1 MNQLANTN
9 LSVLPAA
16 AVEVTVA
23 ICTLRRPQIE
33 EALCSLGGQIVP
45 DQTKMRVLVI
55 DNDDHDR
62 RRPEIIA
69 MGRANGLD
77 LDYIHAPRFNI
88 STARN
93 AGLDACRTR
102 WLAFMDDDEVALDDW
117 VATLLAHR
125 HNHHAVFGIAR
136 AIYPET
142 GAPSWIAGED
152 FHSNVMAPQDPP
164 WKGYTCNV
172 LIDMNF
178 VRQHGLR
185 FREELGQIGGED
197 TIFFRE
203 MYKSG
208 AQLAYAPGAI
218 VEEPT
223 PLSRMTL
230 GWLIKRRFRSGQ
242 VHFLVLRQDGQM
254 WKGSA
259 MAMAKA
265 GAFLLLAALNV
276 PRPPKAAK
284 HVLRAALHVGVFASA
299 LGFAPYREYSAP
311 A

>member
-1 MNQLANTN
+1 MNNLADTMMTA
-9 LSVLPAA
+9 STDAP
-16 AVEVTVA
+16 EQVTVA

-33 EALCSLGGQIVP
+33 DALRSLGRQIMP
-45 DQTKMRVLVI
+45 DQTQLRVLVI

-62 RRPEIIA
+62 RRPDIVA

-77 LDYIHAPRFNI
+77 LEYIHAPRFNI

-93 AGLDACRTR
+93 AGLDACTTR
-102 WLAFMDDDEVALDDW
+102 WLAFMDDDEVAMDDW
-117 VATLLAHR
+117 VANLLAHR
-125 HNHHAVFGIAR
+125 QGQQAVFGIAR
-136 AIYPET
+136 AIYPES

-152 FHSNVMAPQDPP
+152 FHSNQMVPQDPP

-172 LIDMNF
+172 LIDMDF
-178 VRQHGLR
+178 VRRHGLR
-185 FREELGQIGGED
+185 FLEELGQIGGED

-203 MYKSG
+203 MYMRGGK
-208 AQLAYAPGAI
+208 LAYAPGAV

-242 VHFLVLRQDGQM
+242 VHFIVLRQDGQM
-254 WKGSA
+254 IKGSA
-259 MAMAKA
+259 MAMVKA
-265 GAFLLLAALNV
+265 GIFLLLAALNL
-276 PRPPKAAK
+276 PRPPKAAG